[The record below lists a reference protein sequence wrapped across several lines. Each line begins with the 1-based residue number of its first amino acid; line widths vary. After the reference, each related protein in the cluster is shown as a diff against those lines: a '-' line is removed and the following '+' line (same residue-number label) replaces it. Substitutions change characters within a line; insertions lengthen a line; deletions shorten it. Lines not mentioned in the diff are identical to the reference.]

1 MVRMQIR
8 GGIRWPKNIDF
19 RYVPTPG
26 RRSWGDLRKIIR
38 LAKYGCANRPF
49 YHIEVT
55 KERFPQHKFVEPL
68 EQVGTYDPLPN
79 EFGEKLVSLNLERIT
94 YYLSQG
100 VKIEHDVGVLLG
112 LAGLLPQSP
121 HTYKAAWR
129 NRDELR
135 YLASQEKEEES
146 KESP

>member
-26 RRSWGDLRKIIR
+26 RQSWGDLRKIIR

-55 KERFPQHKFVEPL
+55 K
-68 EQVGTYDPLPN
+68 
-79 EFGEKLVSLNLERIT
+79 VSLFL
-94 YYLSQG
+94 
-100 VKIEHDVGVLLG
+100 KIVL
-112 LAGLLPQSP
+112 P
-121 HTYKAAWR
+121 T
-129 NRDELR
+129 
-135 YLASQEKEEES
+135 
-146 KESP
+146 

>member
-55 KERFPQHKFVEPL
+55 KV
-68 EQVGTYDPLPN
+68 N
-79 EFGEKLVSLNLERIT
+79 LNLHYQNET
-94 YYLSQG
+94 PFQYQFLLL
-100 VKIEHDVGVLLG
+100 VGEIPS
-112 LAGLLPQSP
+112 A
-121 HTYKAAWR
+121 
-129 NRDELR
+129 
-135 YLASQEKEEES
+135 
-146 KESP
+146 